1 MKTYKE
7 LLEGLKEIKKR
18 GFIESH
24 RSDDTGIGKTLEDEL
39 GIQENNFDGPDGLR
53 TELKT
58 ARKKSN
64 SMLTLFTKSPLP
76 RGVNCK
82 LRDEY
87 GYPDEE
93 FKDRN
98 SLHTTINAVD
108 FNNLKG
114 KKGFKLIEKED
125 KIEIVPYHPPTKIKD
140 MPTAY
145 WLKNTLKERIQ
156 KKYAHQ
162 LLYVKA
168 DSRMNGS
175 KEEFHYTDAFI
186 LRGFNPETFFHKL
199 KEGIF
204 DVDIRLGYYHTA
216 GKMKGKPHDHGTGL
230 RIQPSLLDE
239 CFSYRKKVM

>member
-1 MKTYKE
+1 VKSYDE
-7 LLEGLKEIKKR
+7 LLEGLKKLKKR

-39 GIQENNFDGPDGLR
+39 GLPESNFDGPDGFL
-53 TELKT
+53 TELKS
-58 ARKKSN
+58 ARKKSS

-76 RGVNCK
+76 RGINSK

-93 FKDRN
+93 FTDKK
-98 SLHTTINAVD
+98 SLHVTINAVE
-108 FNNLKG
+108 FNNIKG
-114 KKGFKLIEKED
+114 KKGFKLVEKED
-125 KIEIVPYHPPTKIKD
+125 RIEIMPFYPPKKIKD

-145 WLKNTLKERIQ
+145 WLKDTLRKRIA
-156 KKYAHQ
+156 KKYEHQ

-168 DSRMNGS
+168 DSRKNGP

-186 LRGFNPETFFHKL
+186 LRGFDPESFFHKL
-199 KEGIF
+199 KVGIF
-204 DVDIRLGYYHTA
+204 DVDIRLGYYHT
-216 GKMKGKPHDHGTGL
+216 GPNRGKPHDHGTGV

-239 CFSYRKKVM
+239 CFSYQKKVL